1 MGSGCHKSQVKQ
13 TGLFRAVGTPLH
25 TNLVVRLIPIT
36 LRDASSGTM
45 AGRPRP
51 IQQSASAVGPTNK
64 DSCLRDLRTR
74 PGDLLLL
81 SPPSKNQSCPRAGRV
96 VMHIN
101 RCYVWNHRRRPR
113 HHHDINYFPELLIF

>member
-51 IQQSASAVGPTNK
+51 IQQSASAVGPQ
-64 DSCLRDLRTR
+64 
-74 PGDLLLL
+74 LLER
-81 SPPSKNQSCPRAGRV
+81 SPNPAGRSSSAFTTQQKPKLPSCGSRDDAHQSLLRV
-96 VMHIN
+96 ESSQASPSS
-101 RCYVWNHRRRPR
+101 PR
-113 HHHDINYFPELLIF
+113 H